1 MFSIF
6 FRHDWYQT
14 ETHVIIT
21 VMIKNMKQENVAI
34 EFQEKSVCSLV
45 LVIKFEHL
53 FMMRSENK

>member
-1 MFSIF
+1 
-6 FRHDWYQT
+6 
-14 ETHVIIT
+14 
-21 VMIKNMKQENVAI
+21 MKQENVAI